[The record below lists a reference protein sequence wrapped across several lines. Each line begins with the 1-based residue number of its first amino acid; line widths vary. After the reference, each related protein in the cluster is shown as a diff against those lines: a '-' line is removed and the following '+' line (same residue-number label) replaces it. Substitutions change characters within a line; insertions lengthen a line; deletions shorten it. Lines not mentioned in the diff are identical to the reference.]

1 MRQFV
6 ATVIAVA
13 WCIGAVAQDSGQAGG
28 IDIVFLIDDSRSM
41 QTNDPTDMRKVALK
55 AFLDLT
61 QEAGGDRIAVLRFA
75 GWEPKGKPF
84 LVYPL
89 TQIPQDPSKRAE
101 TLKAI
106 KKAIEEK
113 VTAGGMA
120 TDFNYAFSVALAE
133 AIKPWLKTNRPLWI
147 ILFTDGQMAPGLLS
161 LKQRL
166 GKEFPAFYK
175 PAEEAIKSLKETYDK
190 ARAGVGNFANLDFA
204 RKELKKRRLALR
216 RKAEDLFGKLVA
228 TQAKTLFKNKKVVV
242 SMVYLRSATAKEQI
256 RTPSDLQKNNA
267 VASHLVQNLGAKL
280 HVVGRRGL
288 KSVFF
293 DILKDV
299 SDFWKPGLL
308 RCYKDTSVGLK
319 PSEVRHI
326 PIHIFQGATVTKVV
340 LFGRNPAFEP
350 RLLKDKKEVKGVQ
363 VAGVGERYRILTLR
377 GLPFGDYTLQIRSNA
392 KDSLFVDVVA
402 YAQVELQ
409 WGVVSD
415 QSKGGPLV
423 AGGSFAFGIDPKT
436 SRPNEAQ
443 GWLVISATD
452 KKGNSIADPYL
463 MDAFSV
469 KLTLPGMKEQPS
481 PSTYTTLNRK
491 WTLIKEVALLS
502 EPGTGDVVAEGM
514 VAVPTRG
521 GDNITICRLPTIKFP
536 LKIIAPLLRLSIKPS
551 TGEEFLEFERLLV
564 TGEIVAGKP
573 AKEQAEGLTVR
584 FVTDKG
590 RKAAVT
596 LKFSEGVFRGEMRLA
611 ADMWHLDGDMFDNA
625 KISDAKKVVFLV
637 RERKLSIKPEK
648 VTFRGFTEDKLKGAF
663 TLTYETAEDEQA
675 EAEIAGIT
683 AKKGCKVS
691 VTTGAKTFDIPREG
705 IEVPLELV
713 AQTSEAAGDAAT
725 VEVKVRLKGVP
736 QSEKTLKVPVVYEY
750 VPRPFPW
757 WLVAVGAAVV
767 VFLIILIWALTR
779 PVFTEQQ
786 FWLRTEN
793 QYLLRDLGKRKAPA
807 TEQAPNSV
815 LFILKGS
822 RKEPVCHIKPT
833 SSEWT
838 LVVDN
843 EQTEQLVPLK
853 HGSWITLIKGDEK
866 LEYRYFDRQPTEW
879 ELLGVPY
886 EPDAEYFLIIEE
898 EP

>member
-1 MRQFV
+1 MRRFV

-13 WCIGAVAQDSGQAGG
+13 WCIGAVAQNSGQSGG

-41 QTNDPTDMRKVALK
+41 ERNDPTDMRKVALK

-61 QEAGGDRIAVLRFA
+61 QEVGGDRIAVLRFA
-75 GWEPKGKPF
+75 GWDPKGKPF

-89 TQIPQDPSKRAE
+89 TQIPQDPNKRAE

-120 TDFNYAFSVALAE
+120 TDFNYAFSVALTE
-133 AIKPWLKTNRPLWI
+133 AIKPWLKTSRPLWI
-147 ILFTDGQMAPGLLS
+147 VLFTDGQMAPGLLS
-161 LKQRL
+161 LRRRL

-175 PAEEAIKSLKETYDK
+175 PTEEAIRALKETYEK
-190 ARAGVGNFANLDFA
+190 ARAGVGNFTNLDFA
-204 RKELKKRRLALR
+204 RKELKKKRLALR
-216 RKAEDLFGKLVA
+216 HKAENLFGKLVDR
-228 TQAKTLFKNKKVVV
+228 QAKTIFKDRKVVV

-256 RTPSDLQKNNA
+256 KTPSDLQKENA
-267 VASHLVQNLGAKL
+267 VASHLVQHLGARL

-319 PSEVRHI
+319 PGEVRHI
-326 PIHIFQGATVTKVV
+326 PIHIFQGATTTKVV
-340 LFGRNPAFEP
+340 LFGRSSAFEP
-350 RLLKDKKEVKGVQ
+350 RLLKGKEEVKGVQ
-363 VAGVGERYRILTLR
+363 IAGVGERYRILTLR
-377 GLPFGDYTLQIRSNA
+377 GLPFGDYTLQIRNGT
-392 KDSLFVDVVA
+392 KDSLLVDVVA

-409 WGVVSD
+409 WGVVSNK
-415 QSKGGPLV
+415 SKGGPLV
-423 AGGSFAFGIDPKT
+423 AGGSFAFGITPDASHPD
-436 SRPNEAQ
+436 EAQ
-443 GWLVISATD
+443 AWLVISATD
-452 KKGNSIADPYL
+452 KEGKPLTDPQL

-469 KLTLPGMKEQPS
+469 RLMLPGMKEQPVAF
-481 PSTYTTLNRK
+481 PYTTLNKK
-491 WTLIKEVALLS
+491 WTLIKGVGSLS
-502 EPGTGDVVAEGM
+502 EPGTGSTVVEG
-514 VAVPTRG
+514 VVTVPVRG
-521 GDNITICRLPTIKFP
+521 GSGVTICRLPTIRFP
-536 LKIIAPLLRLSIKPS
+536 LKVIAPLLRLSIKPS
-551 TGEEFLEFERLLV
+551 TGEEFLEFGKLLV
-564 TGEIVAGKP
+564 TGEIVAGRP
-573 AKEQAEGLTVR
+573 AKEQADGLTLR
-584 FVTDKG
+584 FATDKG
-590 RKAAVT
+590 RKATVT

-611 ADMWHLDGDMFDNA
+611 AGMWRLDGDIFDNA
-625 KISDAKKVVFLV
+625 KISDGKKVVFPV
-637 RERKLSIKPEK
+637 RERKLSIKPET
-648 VTFRGFTEDKLKGAF
+648 VIFRGFTEDKLKGAF
-663 TLTYETAEDEQA
+663 KLAYEIAEDEQA
-675 EAEIAGIT
+675 EVEIAGIT
-683 AKKGCKVS
+683 AKEGCKVS
-691 VTTGAKTFDIPREG
+691 ARTDGILDIPREG
-705 IEVPLELV
+705 IEIPLELV
-713 AQTSEAAGDAAT
+713 AQTNEVAGNAAT

-736 QSEKTLKVPVVYEY
+736 QSEKTLKVPAVYEY

-757 WLVAVGAAVV
+757 WLVALGAAVIL
-767 VFLIILIWALTR
+767 FLIILVWALTR

-793 QYLLRDLGKRKAPA
+793 QYLLRDLGKRKATA

-822 RKEPVCHIKPT
+822 RKKSVCHIKPI

-843 EQTEQLVPLK
+843 EQAKRLVPLK
-853 HGSWITLIKGDEK
+853 HGSWITLIRGDEK

-886 EPDAEYFLIIEE
+886 EPGVEYFLIIEE